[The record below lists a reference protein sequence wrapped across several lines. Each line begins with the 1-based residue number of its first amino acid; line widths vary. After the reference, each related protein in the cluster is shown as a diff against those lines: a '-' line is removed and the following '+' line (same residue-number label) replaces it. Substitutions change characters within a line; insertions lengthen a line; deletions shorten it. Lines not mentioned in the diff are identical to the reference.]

1 MIELLFFLFT
11 GRLIFKVLFL
21 AFSLFELLPPLK
33 LFLLSLAE
41 LLLLPDHR
49 LHLSLD
55 FGVHLFVRDLIFL

>member
-1 MIELLFFLFT
+1 MIELFFFLFT
-11 GRLIFKVLFL
+11 GGLIFKVLFL

-33 LFLLSLAE
+33 LILLPLAE